1 MAKGWCSKVP
11 GQFSYKA
18 KIQGKISLDLLS
30 NRRGKESAEANLA
43 KDALA
48 GQEFGGQANHETHH
62 GQAAIPSFS
71 KSDEA
76 EAGFRS
82 SHWWRLRSVN

>member
-1 MAKGWCSKVP
+1 MVCR
-11 GQFSYKA
+11 QFSYKA
-18 KIQGKISLDLLS
+18 KTQGGISLGLIL
-30 NRRGKESAEANLA
+30 NQKGEESAEANLA

-62 GQAAIPSFS
+62 GQTAIPSFS